1 MPISVLRQTL
11 TPAKVYLI
19 IDSWC
24 IIPCIHSLV
33 LGSDVCHDVLVE
45 ELEDEGDAVGE
56 DEVLRHELELVH
68 VVHLEVDG
76 RYL

>member
-1 MPISVLRQTL
+1 MIGQIGTHN
-11 TPAKVYLI
+11 
-19 IDSWC
+19 WC
-24 IIPCIHSLV
+24 SACCNHSLV

-45 ELEDEGDAVGE
+45 ELEYEGDAVGE

-76 RYL
+76 GYL